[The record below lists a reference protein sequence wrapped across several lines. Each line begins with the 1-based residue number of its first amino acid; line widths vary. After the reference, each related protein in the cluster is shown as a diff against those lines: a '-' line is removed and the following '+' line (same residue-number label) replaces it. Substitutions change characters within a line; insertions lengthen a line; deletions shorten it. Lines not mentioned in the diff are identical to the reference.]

1 MKETKVQV
9 PETPPPKQGL
19 ETAKPTRAES
29 QKAKSER
36 RESAVS
42 LKQQQ
47 KLQKHKMKRERK
59 QRRQLLR
66 ELTNGSEPWFE
77 DIDDPQDHGV
87 FRRIMD
93 WFRC

>member
-47 KLQKHKMKRERK
+47 KLQTRTKANEANV
-59 QRRQLLR
+59 
-66 ELTNGSEPWFE
+66 E
-77 DIDDPQDHGV
+77 GV
-87 FRRIMD
+87 DKWIRTVV
-93 WFRC
+93 